1 MACILKPVVDSPDF
15 EAPTDQTAV
24 LVTKDH
30 IGSVLIAKAEYA
42 GAQLVPQGQAVA
54 KIELTVA
61 AGRNTLKL
69 VFVFTAGTA
78 GRGELREDCGDGDS
92 HFLRD
97 LDGSEPFQMMRII
110 GR

>member
-1 MACILKPVVDSPDF
+1 MACTLKPVVDSPDF
-15 EAPTDQTAV
+15 EARTGQKAV

-42 GAQLVPQGQAVA
+42 GAQLVPEGQAAA

-69 VFVFTAGTA
+69 VFVFTASTS
-78 GRGELREDCGDGDS
+78 GRGELREDCGGGDS
-92 HFLRD
+92 RFLRD
-97 LDGSEPFQMMRII
+97 VDGSEPFQMIRII
-110 GR
+110 GT